1 MRSDMHHLLVERPRG
16 GYRGGHDSR
25 SARRSQTELGS
36 IRTTRDVELIEDAA
50 VPLRSSTARET
61 RKTKWL
67 SENLAPLARFL
78 ASRVGR
84 RWDAVYGEIRA
95 QVDFHDPIRLHILQ
109 HLWGYV
115 ARHVVIID
123 GVPHDLHWGPL
134 HRFRFHNHFYVCP
147 TSGLLLRVPERPRRE
162 PPDPSAAALRRRRRK
177 RRGSRR

>member
-1 MRSDMHHLLVERPRG
+1 MRSDMHRVLVERPRG

-25 SARRSQTELGS
+25 SARRSQIELGS
-36 IRTTRDVELIEDAA
+36 IRTTGDVELIDDAA
-50 VPLRSSTARET
+50 VPLRSSIARET

-84 RWDAVYGEIRA
+84 PWDAVYAEIRA

-134 HRFRFHNHFYVCP
+134 HRFRFHHHFYVCP
-147 TSGLLLRVPERPRRE
+147 TSGLLRRVPSEPRKRR
-162 PPDPSAAALRRRRRK
+162 DPLAAALRRRRRK